1 MFAMIIIAG
10 GLAVSG
16 LTRFTK
22 QLLPGKLNLFHLFW
36 IGFATVV
43 AFSQLLSLFIP
54 LNSSVLILWII
65 LSLLGIPIFIRHF
78 CRDIASELNSKQIR
92 DWGRIFFFI
101 VLSYFAIRYGT
112 NGVSTLSWSDDY
124 DTNLYHFT
132 TIRWLNEY
140 PAIPGLGNLHSRL
153 GHTSGFLILSAVLD
167 NMWWDKHSAWL
178 SYGFIVTTTCIQW
191 LWIILFPTSETTA
204 KQRLFCLLT
213 SPYIIWLVTSIHPTL
228 YFDDIA
234 LLLQMALF
242 CELLKGHYWFSKTS
256 TEPLPRD
263 KITWLMTMSSMA
275 ALGFSIKP
283 IGAISLAFVALLS
296 TAILL
301 RYITRHKLRL
311 TAAIKPA
318 VAIFAIMGI
327 ILIGHISRNVILTG
341 WLLYP
346 APIGNTKV
354 EWAMPENPIG
364 KCHEEEM
371 QSVNGQYQII
381 KAWARLP
388 GPEYK
393 NALSG
398 GFSSWLP
405 QWRKQVWGGVEPLLL
420 YSGIV
425 LIIMFFLEG
434 VITKRKQWLDILQY
448 TFLVGLASANLVFW
462 FLAAPDMRFGRA
474 FFWMWMGLGGCMILS
489 KPFIKPILAYTIAF
503 LIAAY
508 LLYLVFPNFT
518 LQRHPELW
526 HIGKAYA
533 RPTHT
538 VIVNNGQTPPLVLNV
553 PQEGDDRCGDADIPC
568 TPYPL
573 STLQMRNP
581 YNITSGFKFV
591 SKK

>member
-1 MFAMIIIAG
+1 MFAMMVIAG

-22 QLLPGKLNLFHLFW
+22 QLLPEKLSLFHLFW

-43 AFSQLLSLFIP
+43 AFSQLLSLFNP
-54 LNSSVLILWII
+54 LNSSVLILWIT
-65 LSLLGIPIFIRHF
+65 LSLLGLPIFISHLRK
-78 CRDIASELNSKQIR
+78 DIASEFSRKQLR
-92 DWGRIFFFI
+92 DWGRIILFI
-101 VLSYFAIRYGT
+101 VLACFAIRYGT

-132 TIRWLNEY
+132 SIRWLNEY

-153 GHTSGFLILSAVLD
+153 GHTSGFLILSALLD

-178 SYGFIVTTTCIQW
+178 SYGLIVTTTCIQW
-191 LWIILFPTSETTA
+191 LWIILFPTSETPP

-213 SPYIIWLVTSIHPTL
+213 IPYIFWLVTSNHPTL

-242 CELLKGHYWFSKTS
+242 CELLKGHYYFSKSS
-256 TEPLPRD
+256 TEPLPREI
-263 KITWLMTMSSMA
+263 ITWLMTMSSMA

-283 IGAISLAFVALLS
+283 IGAISLAFVSLMS

-301 RYITRHKLRL
+301 GYITRYELRL

-346 APIGNTKV
+346 APIGNTKT

-364 KCHEEEM
+364 NCHEEEM
-371 QSVNGQYQII
+371 QSVNGLYRII

-388 GPEYK
+388 GPDYK

-405 QWRKQVWGGVEPLLL
+405 QWRKQVWGGTEPLLL
-420 YSGIV
+420 YLGLS
-425 LIIMFFLEG
+425 LIILSCFG
-434 VITKRKQWLDILQY
+434 VFITKRKQWLEISQN

-474 FFWMWMGLGGCMILS
+474 FFWIWMGLGGCMILS
-489 KPFIKPILAYTIAF
+489 KPFIKPILAYAIAF
-503 LIAAY
+503 LTAAY
-508 LLYLVFPNFT
+508 LLHSISPNFT
-518 LQRHPELW
+518 LQRHPQLW
-526 HIGKAYA
+526 HIGKAGA

-538 VIVNNGQTPPLVLNV
+538 VIVNNGQNPPLVLNV
-553 PQEGDDRCGDADIPC
+553 PQTGDDRCGDADIPC

-581 YNITSGFKFV
+581 YNIKAGYKFV